1 MARTQEDR
9 KADTRRRLLDAAA
22 ELFAR
27 AGFHAVS
34 ADAVADAA
42 DRTSGSVYAHFG
54 GKEGLLL
61 ALLDDW
67 EAGISEQMRAVLAPD
82 HGRLQPDRVHT
93 LWDAFAASTATG
105 RTPDGLLLEH
115 ELWLHAAR
123 SPELG
128 PAVATRYAAGR
139 EAMGRHFAT
148 WDARPTDPAPADL
161 APGEL
166 GTLVLAL
173 LLGLEMQR
181 RLDPDAVP
189 DRIAVEGLRRLLDSP
204 VKATF
209 DPAFDPQSDR

>member
-61 ALLDDW
+61 ALLDHW
-67 EAGISEQMRAVLAPD
+67 EAGISMQMRTLLESHD
-82 HGRLQPDRVHT
+82 GRLPADRARD
-93 LWDAFAASTATG
+93 LWAAFATSTATG
-105 RTPDGLLLEH
+105 QTPDGLLLEH

-128 PAVATRYAAGR
+128 PAVAARYAAGR
-139 EAMGRHFAT
+139 DAMGRHFTT
-148 WDARPTDPAPADL
+148 WNTASNDVGPTDLGPTDVGPTDV
-161 APGEL
+161 

-181 RLDPDAVP
+181 RLDPLAVP
-189 DRIAVEGLRRLLDSP
+189 DHVAVAGLRRLLDLHSAP
-204 VKATF
+204 E
-209 DPAFDPQSDR
+209 PAR